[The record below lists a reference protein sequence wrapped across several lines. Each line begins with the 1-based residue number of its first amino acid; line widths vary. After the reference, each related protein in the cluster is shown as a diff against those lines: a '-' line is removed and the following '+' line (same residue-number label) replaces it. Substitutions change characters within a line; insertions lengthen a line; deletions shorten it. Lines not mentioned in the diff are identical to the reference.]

1 MKGTIWASPLAA
13 ASSGPKASRQILA
26 RRSWLR
32 SIRALPTHITAEAMP
47 KPSMAM
53 EITSEPKWAQLAM
66 EKMRMTAICSA
77 MIAPAISPT
86 ER

>member
-1 MKGTIWASPLAA
+1 
-13 ASSGPKASRQILA
+13 
-26 RRSWLR
+26 
-32 SIRALPTHITAEAMP
+32 LPTHITAEAMP
-47 KPSMAM
+47 NPSMAM